1 MPSLPRLTYPTP
13 KSISSSG
20 KHAPVRIDRNFCPR
34 SEGPASEA
42 ASHRDYV
49 NSFLTQIMSQAVSFN
64 LFRYILMTR
73 TDHYE
78 TDPVTRSYNF
88 LQHRISTLKIKLD
101 HPVRLIFP
109 RVIQEYKG
117 TAARPIAH
125 VSFKLDCHICI
136 LNREGER
143 GSIHGSHV
151 REKKGDKEGRNELF

>member
-1 MPSLPRLTYPTP
+1 
-13 KSISSSG
+13 
-20 KHAPVRIDRNFCPR
+20 
-34 SEGPASEA
+34 
-42 ASHRDYV
+42 
-49 NSFLTQIMSQAVSFN
+49 
-64 LFRYILMTR
+64 MTR
-73 TDHYE
+73 TDHYG

-143 GSIHGSHV
+143 E
-151 REKKGDKEGRNELF
+151 RGDLAMAHM